1 MNKKLWTALALM
13 AIVAIAVACGPTPTE
28 APPPPTEAPP
38 PPTEAPTEAPPP
50 PPEKLKVAFVYVAP
64 IGDMGWTWAHEQGRL
79 MVEEELDV
87 ETAYIENVPEGPDAE
102 RVIRDFAQKDYDL
115 IFATSFGFMDPMVTV
130 ASEFPDKYFEHCS
143 GYKTADNMA
152 TYFGRIYQPRFLS
165 GLVAGKATETNKIGY
180 VAAFPIPEVIRGIN
194 AFTLGVREANPE
206 ATVNVVWTNTWF
218 DPVLEKEAAEALLD
232 QGCDVIAQH
241 QDTTEPQKA
250 AQERGMVSIGYDS
263 DMSQFVGDTV
273 LTSPIWNWGPYYV
286 ERTKAVMDGTWQTH
300 QYWGGMKDGIV
311 DLAPL
316 SDRVPDDVKALV
328 EEWKQKIL
336 SEEWDVFTGPING
349 QNGELSIPAG
359 MSMTDEEMLSME
371 WFVEGVVGEAPSEP
385 PVAEAVAVEKPRVA
399 FVYVAPIGDMGWTW
413 AHEQG
418 RLMVE
423 EELDVETAYI
433 ENVPEGPD
441 AERVIRDF
449 AQKDYDLIFATSFG
463 FMDPMVTV
471 ASEFPDKYFEHCSGY
486 KTADNMATYFGRIYQ
501 PRFLSGLVAG
511 KATETNKIGYVAAF
525 PIPEVIRGINAF
537 TLGVREANPE
547 ATVNVVWTN
556 TWFDPVL
563 EKEAAEALLDQGC
576 DVIAQHQDTT
586 EPQKAAQE
594 RGMVSIGYD
603 SDMSQFVGDTV
614 LTSPIWNWGPYYV
627 ERTKAVMDGTWQTHQ
642 YWGGMKDGIVD
653 LAPLSDR
660 VPDDVKALVEEWKQK
675 ILSEEWDVFTGPING
690 QNGEL
695 SIPAGMSMTDEE
707 MLSVDWFVEGVVGEA
722 PSEPPVAGEP

>member
-359 MSMTDEEMLSME
+359 MSMTDEEMLS
-371 WFVEGVVGEAPSEP
+371 
-385 PVAEAVAVEKPRVA
+385 
-399 FVYVAPIGDMGWTW
+399 
-413 AHEQG
+413 
-418 RLMVE
+418 
-423 EELDVETAYI
+423 
-433 ENVPEGPD
+433 
-441 AERVIRDF
+441 
-449 AQKDYDLIFATSFG
+449 
-463 FMDPMVTV
+463 
-471 ASEFPDKYFEHCSGY
+471 
-486 KTADNMATYFGRIYQ
+486 
-501 PRFLSGLVAG
+501 
-511 KATETNKIGYVAAF
+511 
-525 PIPEVIRGINAF
+525 
-537 TLGVREANPE
+537 
-547 ATVNVVWTN
+547 
-556 TWFDPVL
+556 
-563 EKEAAEALLDQGC
+563 
-576 DVIAQHQDTT
+576 
-586 EPQKAAQE
+586 
-594 RGMVSIGYD
+594 
-603 SDMSQFVGDTV
+603 
-614 LTSPIWNWGPYYV
+614 
-627 ERTKAVMDGTWQTHQ
+627 
-642 YWGGMKDGIVD
+642 
-653 LAPLSDR
+653 
-660 VPDDVKALVEEWKQK
+660 
-675 ILSEEWDVFTGPING
+675 
-690 QNGEL
+690 
-695 SIPAGMSMTDEE
+695 
-707 MLSVDWFVEGVVGEA
+707 VDWFVEGVVGEA
-722 PSEPPVAGEP
+722 PGEPPVAGEP